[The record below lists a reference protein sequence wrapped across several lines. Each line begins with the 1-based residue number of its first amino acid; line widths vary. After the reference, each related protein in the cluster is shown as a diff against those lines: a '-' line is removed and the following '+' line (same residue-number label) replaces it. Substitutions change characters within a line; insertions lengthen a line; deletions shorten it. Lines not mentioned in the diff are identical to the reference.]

1 MPDKESLRV
10 FLFIMVHGAIPS
22 SYKYNFWAER
32 PGDEPLVVELTCLM
46 PNGVVIPFE
55 INRNITLDQI
65 KEDLWDEASKYPLH
79 GTLKDAPSYVF
90 SCINSNAEIEE
101 LRDETRRLCDIKPF
115 CSVLRV
121 IEREGIKSDRNL
133 DSQIGVLI
141 GKGLHEF
148 AALKNSEV
156 NDFRWKM
163 RLLGDDV
170 ALGRQKKSWMEKV
183 HYQFPSRLAPAPTVP
198 KNIEIRLKDGNIVLV
213 TKFENSE
220 TAFTFQIAHTTTP
233 PELLEIIL
241 NKRANTLNTRGEQ
254 PNDFTLKI
262 CGQEEY
268 LIGDN
273 IPLIQFN
280 YIQDCLAKDIIP
292 TLVTLSKQSVP
303 VDQDN
308 AIDNP
313 EMDTLQRTKPSSSTL
328 TLRKK
333 GKHISA
339 WKLEEP
345 FVFTVNKISRL
356 NCDAAQRTVEIG
368 LQAGLFHGGKSLCE
382 SQKTKEIIVNPD
394 GSCEWEETLKFDIKV
409 RDIPRMARLCF
420 VLYEISKTAKGL
432 KSRKLVR
439 DSKQEFFINP
449 LCWANTTIYDFKSQL
464 KTGAMTL
471 YTWTYAEDI
480 QNDDLLHPLGTVVS
494 NPHIDRA
501 AALMLTFPNYGKDQC
516 VLYPTPEKMVEY
528 AQTLREQSNERSV
541 KDELNQESD
550 VSQQLEQLRLL
561 ADRDPLHEL
570 HEQEKKTMWMLRH
583 HCLRE
588 IPTLLAKLL
597 QCVEWN
603 DHREVAEA
611 TALIQQWPKLPA
623 EKALELL
630 DYAYAD
636 QNVRNFAVHCLKD
649 VTDDDLSLYLL
660 QLAQA
665 LKHENYL
672 ACPLTEFLLKRALN
686 NRRIGHYLFWHL
698 RSEMQVGS
706 VSVRFGLILEAYCR
720 GSQQHMRSLF
730 KQLKCLDKL
739 RSVSEQVKQK
749 KDRKTALQGF
759 QDFIQEP
766 HCQEA
771 ISNVFNPLDP
781 RFRWNRI
788 KIEKCRVMDSKM
800 RPLWLVFENSDP
812 FGEDIY
818 LILKHGDDLRQ
829 DMLTLQMLRIMDKLW
844 KKEGLDLRMNP
855 YGCISTENRV
865 GMIEVVLN
873 AETIANIQKEKGTFS
888 ATAAFRRGSLLAWLK
903 DHNHTETALNKAIEE
918 FTLSCAGYCVATYV
932 LGIADRHS
940 DNIMVKKTGQLF
952 HVDFGHILGHFKEKF
967 GFRRERVPFVLT
979 NDFVHVINKG
989 QTKKGHA
996 AEFQRFQSYC
1006 EQAFLILRQH
1016 GGLILSLF
1024 AMMISTGLPELSSE
1038 KDLNYLRD
1046 TLVLE
1051 MSENEAQ
1058 KHFRSKFDEALC
1070 NSWKTSLNWAS
1081 HNMSK
1086 NNKTT

>member
-1 MPDKESLRV
+1 
-10 FLFIMVHGAIPS
+10 MVHIPS
-22 SYKYNFWAER
+22 AYTYNFWAKTPTE
-32 PGDEPLVVELTCLM
+32 VVELTCLM
-46 PNGVVIPFE
+46 PNGVVVPLDT
-55 INRNITLDQI
+55 NRNATLAEI

-79 GTLKDAPSYVF
+79 GILKDAQSYVF
-90 SCINSNAEIEE
+90 SCINSNAEAEE

-115 CSVLRV
+115 CSVLKV

-133 DSQIGVLI
+133 DAQIGHII

-163 RLLGDDV
+163 RVLGDEV
-170 ALGRQKKSWMEKV
+170 AVDRQKKSWVEKV
-183 HYQFPSRLAPAPTVP
+183 QYQYPSRLAPTPAIP
-198 KNIEIRLKDGNIVLV
+198 KNIECRLKDGNFVILIR
-213 TKFENSE
+213 FRNSE
-220 TAFTFQIAHTTTP
+220 TSFTFQILHSTTP
-233 PELLEIIL
+233 YELLVLIV
-241 NKRANTLNTRGEQ
+241 NKRANTMMLRGEH
-254 PNDFTLKI
+254 PNDFILKV

-268 LIGDN
+268 LIGEY
-273 IPLIQFN
+273 PVIQFS
-280 YIQDCLAKDIIP
+280 YIQDCLARDITP
-292 TLVTLSKQSVP
+292 TLITYNADSVSL
-303 VDQDN
+303 DQDN
-308 AIDNP
+308 GLENP
-313 EMDTLQRTKPSSSTL
+313 DADALQRTRPSFSTL

-339 WKLEEP
+339 WKIDDP
-345 FVFTVNKISRL
+345 FVFTVNGISRL
-356 NCDAAQRTVEIG
+356 NCDAAHRTVEIG

-382 SQKTKEIIVNPD
+382 SQKTKETIVSPD
-394 GSCEWEETLKFDIKV
+394 GSCEWEETLRFDIKV
-409 RDIPRMARLCF
+409 KDIPRMARLCF
-420 VLYEISKTAKGL
+420 VLYEISKTSKGL
-432 KSRKLVR
+432 KSRRLVK

-449 LCWANTTIYDFKSQL
+449 LCWANTTIYDFKSQF

-471 YTWTYAEDI
+471 YTWTYAEDM

-501 AALMLTFPNYGKDQC
+501 AALMLTFPNYGKDKS

-528 AQTLREQSNERSV
+528 ARKLRESASERAMQ
-541 KDELNQESD
+541 EEPNQEND
-550 VSQQLEQLRLL
+550 INKFQQLEQLRSL

-570 HEQEKKTMWMLRH
+570 HEQERKTMWALRH
-583 HCLRE
+583 HCLHE
-588 IPTLLAKLL
+588 IPTVLAKLL

-611 TALIQQWPKLPA
+611 TALVQQWPTLPV

-636 QNVRNFAVHCLKD
+636 QNVRSFAVRCLLD
-649 VTDDDLSLYLL
+649 VSDEDLSLYLL
-660 QLAQA
+660 QLVQA

-672 ACPLTEFLLKRALN
+672 SCDLTEFLLGRALN
-686 NRRIGHYLFWHL
+686 NQRIGHYLFWHL

-720 GSQQHMRSLF
+720 GSQQHMRALF
-730 KQLKCLDKL
+730 KQMECLDKL
-739 RSVSEQVKQK
+739 RCASEQVKQK
-749 KDRKTALQGF
+749 KDRKAALQTL

-771 ISNVFNPLDP
+771 LTNVLNPLDP
-781 RFRWNRI
+781 SFRWKRL

-800 RPLWLVFENSDP
+800 RPLWLVFENADP
-812 FGEDIY
+812 FGDDIY

-844 KKEGLDLRMNP
+844 KREGLDLRMNP

-903 DHNHTETALNKAIEE
+903 DHNHSEIALNKAIEE

-989 QTKKGHA
+989 QTKKGQA
-996 AEFQRFQSYC
+996 VEFQRFQSHC

-1051 MSENEAQ
+1051 MSESEAQ
-1058 KHFRSKFDEALC
+1058 RHFRSKFDEALC

-1081 HNMSK
+1081 HNMAK
-1086 NNKTT
+1086 NNKTI

>member
-1 MPDKESLRV
+1 
-10 FLFIMVHGAIPS
+10 MVHGNIPNV
-22 SYKYNFWAER
+22 YKYNFWAER
-32 PGDEPLVVELTCLM
+32 PGDAHEPAVVELTCLM

-115 CSVLRV
+115 CSVLKV

-170 ALGRQKKSWMEKV
+170 ALSRQKRCWTEKV
-183 HYQFPSRLAPAPTVP
+183 HYQFPSRIAPTSTVP
-198 KNIEIRLKDGNIVLV
+198 KNIESRLKDGNIVLV
-213 TKFENSE
+213 TKFEKSE
-220 TAFTFQIAHTTTP
+220 VTFTFQIAHTTTP
-233 PELLEIIL
+233 PELLEAIL
-241 NKRANTLNTRGEQ
+241 NKRANTLKTRGEQ
-254 PNDFTLKI
+254 PNDFTLKV

-273 IPLIQFN
+273 IPLIQFC
-280 YIQDCLAKDIIP
+280 YIQDCLAKDIMP

-303 VDQDN
+303 VDQDS
-308 AIDNP
+308 AFDNLDV
-313 EMDTLQRTKPSSSTL
+313 DTLQRTKPSSSTL

-339 WKLEEP
+339 WKIEEP
-345 FVFTVNKISRL
+345 FVFTVNGISRL
-356 NCDAAQRTVEIG
+356 NCDAAHRTVEIG

-382 SQKTKEIIVNPD
+382 SQKTKEIIVSSD

-432 KSRKLVR
+432 KSRRLIR
-439 DSKQEFFINP
+439 DSKQELFINP

-528 AQTLREQSNERSV
+528 AQTLREQSNERLA

-550 VSQQLEQLRLL
+550 VGSQQLEQLRLL

-570 HEQEKKTMWMLRH
+570 HEQEKKTMWALRH

-603 DHREVAEA
+603 DRREVAEA
-611 TALIQQWPKLPA
+611 TALVQQWPKLPV

-636 QNVRNFAVHCLKD
+636 QNVRNFAVRCLRD

-686 NRRIGHYLFWHL
+686 NQRIGHFLFWHL
-698 RSEMQVGS
+698 RSEMQVGA

-720 GSQQHMRSLF
+720 GSQQHMLSLF
-730 KQLKCLDKL
+730 KQMKCLEKL
-739 RSVSEQVKQK
+739 RSVSQQVKQK
-749 KDRKTALQGF
+749 KDRKAALQGF
-759 QDFIQEP
+759 QDIILEP

-771 ISNVFNPLDP
+771 ISDVLNPLDP
-781 RFRWNRI
+781 SFRWNRI

-844 KKEGLDLRMNP
+844 KNEGLDLRMNP

-996 AEFQRFQSYC
+996 AEFQRFQNHC
-1006 EQAFLILRQH
+1006 EQAFLVLRQH

-1051 MSENEAQ
+1051 MSEGEAQ

>member
-1 MPDKESLRV
+1 
-10 FLFIMVHGAIPS
+10 MVHIPS
-22 SYKYNFWAER
+22 AYTYNFWSEK
-32 PGDEPLVVELTCLM
+32 PEPAVVEITFLM
-46 PNGVVIPFE
+46 PNGVVIPVE
-55 INRNITLDQI
+55 INRNSTVTEI
-65 KEDLWDEASKYPLH
+65 KEELWEEASKYPLH

-90 SCINSNAEIEE
+90 SCINSNAEVEE
-101 LRDETRRLCDIKPF
+101 LRDETRRLCDIRPF
-115 CSVLRV
+115 CAILKV

-133 DSQIGVLI
+133 DSQIGLLI

-163 RLLGDDV
+163 RLLGDEM
-170 ALGRQKKSWMEKV
+170 ALDRQKKSWVEKV
-183 HYQFPSRLAPAPTVP
+183 QYQFPSRIAPTPAVP
-198 KNIEIRLKDGNIVLV
+198 KNIESRLKDGNIVLV
-213 TKFENSE
+213 TIKFENSD
-220 TAFTFQIAHTTTP
+220 TAFTFQIPDSTTP
-233 PELLEIIL
+233 YQLLGLIL
-241 NKRANTLNTRGEQ
+241 NKRANTLNTRGEH
-254 PNDFTLKI
+254 PNDFTLKV

-268 LIGDN
+268 LIGEL
-273 IPLIQFN
+273 PLIQFS
-280 YIQDCLAKDIIP
+280 YIQDCLAKDITP
-292 TLVTLSKQSVP
+292 TLVTLSIQSIP

-308 AIDNP
+308 AYDNP
-313 EMDTLQRTKPSSSTL
+313 DADTLQRTRPSFSTL

-339 WKLEEP
+339 WKIDDS
-345 FVFTVNKISRL
+345 FFFTVNGISRL
-356 NCDAAQRTVEIG
+356 NCDAVHRTVEIG

-382 SQKTKEIIVNPD
+382 SKKTREIAVSLD
-394 GSCEWEETLKFDIKV
+394 GSCEWEEVLRFDIKV

-432 KSRKLVR
+432 KSRKLVK

-449 LCWANTTIYDFKSQL
+449 LCWANTTIYDFKCQL

-471 YTWTYAEDI
+471 YTWTYAEDM

-501 AALMLTFPNYGKDQC
+501 AALMLTFPNYGKDKC
-516 VLYPTPEKMVEY
+516 VLYPTLEKMVEY
-528 AQTLREQSNERSV
+528 ARKLRESSNERSV
-541 KDELNQESD
+541 VEELNKDD
-550 VSQQLEQLRLL
+550 VSQQQLEQLRLL

-570 HEQEKKTMWMLRH
+570 HEQEKKNMWSLRH

-611 TALIQQWPKLPA
+611 MALIQQWPTLPV

-636 QNVRNFAVHCLKD
+636 QNVRNFAVGCLYN

-672 ACPLTEFLLKRALN
+672 ACDLTEFLLRRALKN
-686 NRRIGHYLFWHL
+686 QRIGHFLFWHL
-698 RSEMQVGS
+698 RSEMQVGA

-730 KQLKCLDKL
+730 KQMKCLDKL
-739 RSVSEQVKQK
+739 RNASEQAKQR
-749 KDRKTALQGF
+749 KDRKATLQGF

-771 ISNVFNPLDP
+771 MSDILNPLDP
-781 RFRWNRI
+781 SFRWNRI

-812 FGEDIY
+812 FGDDIY
-818 LILKHGDDLRQ
+818 LIFKHGDDLRQ

-855 YGCISTENRV
+855 YGCISTESRV

-903 DHNHTETALNKAIEE
+903 DHNHSETALNKAIEE

-996 AEFQRFQSYC
+996 VEFQRFQSHC
-1006 EQAFLILRQH
+1006 EQAFLVLRQH

-1051 MSENEAQ
+1051 MSESEAQ

>member
-1 MPDKESLRV
+1 
-10 FLFIMVHGAIPS
+10 MVHIPS
-22 SYKYNFWAER
+22 AYTYNFWSKSPTE
-32 PGDEPLVVELTCLM
+32 VVELTCLM
-46 PNGVVIPFE
+46 PNGVVIPLE
-55 INRNITLDQI
+55 TNRNITLAEI
-65 KEDLWDEASKYPLH
+65 KEELWDEASKYPLH
-79 GTLKDAPSYVF
+79 GILKDAPSYVF
-90 SCINSNAEIEE
+90 SCINSNSEAEEI
-101 LRDETRRLCDIKPF
+101 RDETRRLCDIKPF
-115 CSVLRV
+115 CAVLKIV
-121 IEREGIKSDRNL
+121 EREGVKSDRNL
-133 DSQIGVLI
+133 DSQIGLLI

-163 RLLGDDV
+163 RVLGDEV
-170 ALGRQKKSWMEKV
+170 AMARQKKSWMEKV
-183 HYQFPSRLAPAPTVP
+183 RYQFPTRLAPTAAIP
-198 KNIEIRLKDGNIVLV
+198 KNIECRLKDGNIVLV
-213 TKFENSE
+213 TKFENTE
-220 TAFTFQIAHTTTP
+220 TAFTFQISHTTTP
-233 PELLEIIL
+233 YQLLVSIL
-241 NKRANTLNTRGEQ
+241 NKRANTLMSFGH
-254 PNDFTLKI
+254 PNDFTLKV

-268 LIGDN
+268 LIGDY
-273 IPLIQFN
+273 PLIQFS
-280 YIQDCLAKDIIP
+280 YIQDCLAKDVTP
-292 TLVTLSKQSVP
+292 TLVTSSRDSVS
-303 VDQDN
+303 VDQESSMEN
-308 AIDNP
+308 AEADA
-313 EMDTLQRTKPSSSTL
+313 LQRTRPSFSTL

-339 WKLEEP
+339 WKIEEP
-345 FVFTVNKISRL
+345 FAFTVNGISRL
-356 NCDAAQRTVEIG
+356 NCDAAHRTVEIG

-382 SQKTKEIIVNPD
+382 SQKTKETIVSSAD

-432 KSRKLVR
+432 KSRRLVK
-439 DSKQEFFINP
+439 DTKQEFFINP

-471 YTWTYAEDI
+471 YTWTYAEDM

-501 AALMLTFPNYGKDQC
+501 AALMLTFPNYGKDKS
-516 VLYPTPEKMVEY
+516 VLYPTPEKMVEH
-528 AQTLREQSNERSV
+528 ARKLRESSAAERSI
-541 KDELNQESD
+541 QEEPPPNEECD
-550 VSQQLEQLRLL
+550 AGKLQQLEQLRLL

-570 HEQEKKTMWMLRH
+570 HEQERKIMWTLRH
-583 HCLRE
+583 HCLHE

-597 QCVEWN
+597 HCVEWN

-611 TALIQQWPKLPA
+611 TALVQQWPKLPV

-636 QNVRNFAVHCLKD
+636 QNVRNFAVRCLMD
-649 VTDDDLSLYLL
+649 VSDEDLSLYLL

-672 ACPLTEFLLKRALN
+672 SCDLTEFLLRRALN
-686 NRRIGHYLFWHL
+686 NRRIGHFLFWHL
-698 RSEMQVGS
+698 RSEMQVGA

-720 GSQQHMRSLF
+720 GSQQHMRFLF
-730 KQLKCLDKL
+730 KQMECL
-739 RSVSEQVKQK
+739 E
-749 KDRKTALQGF
+749 
-759 QDFIQEP
+759 FIQEP
-766 HCQEA
+766 HCQETL
-771 ISNVFNPLDP
+771 SNVLNPLDP
-781 RFRWNRI
+781 SFRWKRI
-788 KIEKCRVMDSKM
+788 K
-800 RPLWLVFENSDP
+800 
-812 FGEDIY
+812 
-818 LILKHGDDLRQ
+818 
-829 DMLTLQMLRIMDKLW
+829 
-844 KKEGLDLRMNP
+844 
-855 YGCISTENRV
+855 
-865 GMIEVVLN
+865 
-873 AETIANIQKEKGTFS
+873 
-888 ATAAFRRGSLLAWLK
+888 RGSLLAWLK
-903 DHNHTETALNKAIEE
+903 DHNHTETALNRAIEE

-989 QTKKGHA
+989 QTKKGGQA
-996 AEFQRFQSYC
+996 VEFQRFQNHC
-1006 EQAFLILRQH
+1006 EQAFLVLRQH

-1051 MSENEAQ
+1051 MSEIEAQ

>member
-1 MPDKESLRV
+1 
-10 FLFIMVHGAIPS
+10 MVHIPS
-22 SYKYNFWAER
+22 AYTYNFWSKTATE
-32 PGDEPLVVELTCLM
+32 VVELTCLM
-46 PNGVVIPFE
+46 PNGVFIPLE
-55 INRNITLDQI
+55 ANRNSTLAEI
-65 KEDLWDEASKYPLH
+65 KEELWDEASTYPLH
-79 GTLKDAPSYVF
+79 GTLRDAPSYIF
-90 SCINSNAEIEE
+90 SCINSNAEVEV
-101 LRDETRRLCDIKPF
+101 LRDESRRLCDVKPF
-115 CSVLRV
+115 CSLLKV
-121 IEREGIKSDRNL
+121 IEREGVKGDRNL
-133 DSQIGVLI
+133 DSQIGLLI

-163 RLLGDDV
+163 RVLGDEI
-170 ALGRQKKSWMEKV
+170 ALGRQKKSWVEKMQ
-183 HYQFPSRLAPAPTVP
+183 YQFPSRLATTPDVP
-198 KNIEIRLKDGNIVLV
+198 KNIESRLKDGHILLL
-213 TKFENSE
+213 TKFENIE
-220 TAFTFQIAHTTTP
+220 TSFKFRVPHTITP
-233 PELLEIIL
+233 YQLLEQIL
-241 NKRANTLNTRGEQ
+241 TKRANTLMSRGERAG
-254 PNDFTLKI
+254 DFILKV

-268 LIGDN
+268 LIGDY
-273 IPLIQFN
+273 PLIQFN
-280 YIQDCLAKDIIP
+280 YIQDCLERDIAPI
-292 TLVTLSKQSVP
+292 LVTLSVDSVP

-308 AIDNP
+308 VYENP
-313 EMDTLQRTKPSSSTL
+313 ELDTMKRARPPFSTL

-333 GKHISA
+333 GKHISV
-339 WKLEEP
+339 WKIDEQ
-345 FVFTVNKISRL
+345 FTFNVNGISRL
-356 NCDAAQRTVEIG
+356 NCDAAHRVVEIG
-368 LQAGLFHGGKSLCE
+368 LQAGIFHGGKSLCE
-382 SQKTKEIIVNPD
+382 TQKTKEKIVSPE

-420 VLYEISKTAKGL
+420 VLYEVSKTAKGL
-432 KSRKLVR
+432 KSRRLVK
-439 DSKQEFFINP
+439 DSKQDFFVNR

-471 YTWTYAEDI
+471 YTWTYAEDM
-480 QNDDLLHPLGTVVS
+480 QNEDLLHPLGTVVS
-494 NPHIDRA
+494 NPYIDSA
-501 AALMLTFPNYGKDQC
+501 AALMLTFPNFGKDKS
-516 VLYPTPEKMVEY
+516 VVYPSPEKVVEY
-528 AQTLREQSNERSV
+528 AENLREPEDSSIEE
-541 KDELNQESD
+541 ELKEESD
-550 VSQQLEQLRLL
+550 ANKLQQLEQLRLL

-570 HEQEKKTMWMLRH
+570 HEQERKNMWNLRH
-583 HCLRE
+583 YCLHK

-611 TALIQQWPKLPA
+611 TSLVLQWPKLPV

-636 QNVRNFAVHCLKD
+636 QNVRSFAVRCLMD
-649 VTDDDLSLYLL
+649 VSDEDLSLFLL
-660 QLAQA
+660 QLVQA

-672 ACPLTEFLLKRALN
+672 SCDLTEFLLRRALN
-686 NRRIGHYLFWHL
+686 NQRIGHFLFWHL

-720 GSQQHMRSLF
+720 GSQEHMRILF
-730 KQLKCLDKL
+730 KQMECLDKL
-739 RSVSEQVKQK
+739 RTASEQVKQR
-749 KDRKTALQGF
+749 KDRKAALQSF

-771 ISNVFNPLDP
+771 ISNVLNPLDP
-781 RFRWNRI
+781 SYRWKRI

-800 RPLWLVFENSDP
+800 RPLWLVFENVDP
-812 FGEDIY
+812 FGDDIY
-818 LILKHGDDLRQ
+818 LMLKHGDDLRQ

-844 KKEGLDLRMNP
+844 KREGLDLRMNP

-873 AETIANIQKEKGTFS
+873 AETIANIQKEKGMFS

-903 DHNHTETALNKAIEE
+903 DHNQADDALNKAIEE

-967 GFRRERVPFVLT
+967 GVRRERVPFVLT

-989 QTKKGHA
+989 HTKKGQA
-996 AEFQRFQSYC
+996 VEFQRFQNYC
-1006 EQAFLILRQH
+1006 EQAFLVLRRH

-1038 KDLNYLRD
+1038 KGLNYLRD

-1058 KHFRSKFDEALC
+1058 LHFRSKFDEALC

>member
-1 MPDKESLRV
+1 
-10 FLFIMVHGAIPS
+10 MVHGNIPNA
-22 SYKYNFWAER
+22 YKYNFWAER
-32 PGDEPLVVELTCLM
+32 PGDAHEVVELTCLM

-65 KEDLWDEASKYPLH
+65 KEDLWDEATKYPLH

-90 SCINSNAEIEE
+90 SYINSNAEVEE
-101 LRDETRRLCDIKPF
+101 VEDETRRLCDITPF
-115 CSVLRV
+115 CSILKV
-121 IEREGIKSDRNL
+121 IERESIKSDKNL
-133 DSQIGVLI
+133 DSIIGRLI

-163 RLLGDDV
+163 RLLGDEV
-170 ALGRQKKSWMEKV
+170 ALSRQKRCWTEKV
-183 HYQFPSRLAPAPTVP
+183 HYQFPSRISPIVP
-198 KNIEIRLKDGNIVLV
+198 KNIESRLKDGNIVLV

-220 TAFTFQIAHTTTP
+220 VSFTFQIAHTITP
-233 PELLEIIL
+233 PKLLEAIL
-241 NKRANTLNTRGEQ
+241 IKRTNTLKTRGE
-254 PNDFTLKI
+254 PNDFTLKV
-262 CGQEEY
+262 CGKEEY
-268 LIGDN
+268 LMGDN
-273 IPLIQFN
+273 IPLIHFG
-280 YIQDCLAKDIIP
+280 YIQDCLAKDVTP
-292 TLVTLSKQSVP
+292 VLVTLSKQSVP

-308 AIDNP
+308 VFDNP
-313 EMDTLQRTKPSSSTL
+313 DVDTLQRTKPSSSTL

-339 WKLEEP
+339 WKIEEP
-345 FVFTVNKISRL
+345 FFFTVNGISRL
-356 NCDAAQRTVEIG
+356 NCDATHRTVEIG

-382 SQKTKEIIVNPD
+382 SQKTKEVIVSAD

-432 KSRKLVR
+432 KSRKLIR

-449 LCWANTTIYDFKSQL
+449 LCWTNTTVYDFKSQL

-501 AALMLTFPNYGKDQC
+501 AALMLTFPNYGKDQY

-528 AQTLREQSNERSV
+528 AQTLREQSNECLA
-541 KDELNQESD
+541 KDEVNLEESD
-550 VSQQLEQLRLL
+550 ISQQLEQLRLL

-570 HEQEKKTMWMLRH
+570 HEQEKKTMWTLRH

-611 TALIQQWPKLPA
+611 TALVQQWPKLPV

-636 QNVRNFAVHCLKD
+636 QNVRNFAVRCLRD
-649 VTDDDLSLYLL
+649 VSDEDLSLYLL
-660 QLAQA
+660 QLAQV

-672 ACPLTEFLLKRALN
+672 ACPLTEFLLNRALN
-686 NRRIGHYLFWHL
+686 NQRIGHFLFWHL
-698 RSEMQVGS
+698 RSEMKVGS

-720 GSQQHMRSLF
+720 GSEQHMLSLS
-730 KQLKCLDKL
+730 KQLTFLEKVKTA
-739 RSVSEQVKQK
+739 SEHAKQK
-749 KDRKTALQGF
+749 KDRKAALQGF
-759 QDFIQEP
+759 QEIIQEQ

-771 ISNVFNPLDP
+771 IADVLNPLDP
-781 RFRWNRI
+781 SYRWNRI

-800 RPLWLVFENSDP
+800 RPLWLVFENSDS
-812 FGEDIY
+812 FGDDIY

-829 DMLTLQMLRIMDKLW
+829 DMLTLQMIRIMDKLW
-844 KKEGLDLRMNP
+844 KNEGLDLRMNP
-855 YGCISTENRV
+855 YGCISTENKV

-903 DHNHTETALNKAIEE
+903 DHNHTEAALNKAIEE

-996 AEFQRFQSYC
+996 AEFQRFQSHC